1 MKRPVLCGSNAADGI
16 ENQGVVIVKSKP
28 FSLAVT
34 FSVLALAAGCTTGG
48 GSGGLF
54 GKSAAS
60 QPKVAAQSDNT
71 YVRGT
76 CPAVELRDGTAY
88 YRTYAKG
95 GKKDQDPSKVIHQA
109 SLTQTTRKCTVNGNQ
124 LTMEVAAAG
133 RVVAGPAGGPGTVTM
148 PIRVAVL
155 NKQGEAIYSQLTKYS
170 AQLPSGTATTQFLF
184 TKTGVTFPLDQAT
197 SARVFVG
204 FDEGP
209 YDTP

>member
-1 MKRPVLCGSNAADGI
+1 M
-16 ENQGVVIVKSKP
+16 QSKT
-28 FSLAVT
+28 FSLVA
-34 FSVLALAAGCTTGG
+34 SLSLLALAAGCTTGG

-54 GKSAAS
+54 GARAGG
-60 QPKVAAQSDNT
+60 QAKVAEAAPSGNT

-76 CPAVELRDGTAY
+76 CPEVELREGTAY
-88 YRTYAKG
+88 HRTYAKG
-95 GKKDQDPSKVIHQA
+95 GAKDKDPSKVVNQA
-109 SLTQTTRKCTVNGNQ
+109 SLTDTTRKCTVNGNQ

-133 RVVAGPAGGPGTVTM
+133 RLVAGPAGGPGAVTM

-155 NKQGEAIYSQLTKYS
+155 DKEGNAIYSQLTKYT
-170 AQLPSGTATTQFLF
+170 AELPSGTATTQFLF
-184 TKTGVTFPLDQAT
+184 TKQGVTFPLDQAN